1 MNRTVRQLV
10 QALQSIEDQ
19 DQPVIDMI
27 IIAQDIIVY
36 NPQNDGDR
44 ELTPEEF
51 KQRFDENYKLI
62 ERAVDDARDTVYDV
76 LT

>member
-1 MNRTVRQLV
+1 MNRTVRELV

-19 DQPVIDMI
+19 DQLVIDMI

-44 ELTPEEF
+44 EMTSQEF
-51 KQRFDENYKLI
+51 KQRFNENYKLI

-76 LT
+76 LS